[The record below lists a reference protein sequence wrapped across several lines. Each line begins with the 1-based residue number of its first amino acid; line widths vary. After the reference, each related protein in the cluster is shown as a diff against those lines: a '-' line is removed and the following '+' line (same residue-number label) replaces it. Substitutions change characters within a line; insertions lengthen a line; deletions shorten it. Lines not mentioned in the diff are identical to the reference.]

1 MKLSVGKMNEEKWEK
16 TNKKAIIKNEN
27 VDMQK
32 KSNGKNKEWK
42 GRD

>member
-1 MKLSVGKMNEEKWEK
+1 MKLRVRKENEQKWK
-16 TNKKAIIKNEN
+16 GINKKTIIKNEK
-27 VDMQK
+27 VDMQN